1 MLFISIF
8 KVFHLVIYLFPVFVL
23 GTYNNEFL
31 IAACAF
37 SFNISK
43 FIVEILSYF
52 SVSYYSEWLY
62 CLFSSFVL
70 NWDKIFLFL
79 ISDFDNSKSFG
90 IDFPNVISI
99 LPLLIQ
105 GISLV
110 VGEVYLFLIIL
121 FKAINL
127 LSRVHGFTN
136 LLIY

>member
-1 MLFISIF
+1 
-8 KVFHLVIYLFPVFVL
+8 
-23 GTYNNEFL
+23 
-31 IAACAF
+31 
-37 SFNISK
+37 
-43 FIVEILSYF
+43 
-52 SVSYYSEWLY
+52 
-62 CLFSSFVL
+62 
-70 NWDKIFLFL
+70 LFL

-110 VGEVYLFLIIL
+110 VEVVYLFLIIL